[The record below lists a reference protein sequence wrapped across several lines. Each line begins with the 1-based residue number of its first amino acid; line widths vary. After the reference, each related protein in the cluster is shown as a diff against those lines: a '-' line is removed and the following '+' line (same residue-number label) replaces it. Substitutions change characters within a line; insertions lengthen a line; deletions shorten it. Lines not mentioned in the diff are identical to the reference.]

1 MNEDQLLTVHEMA
14 EILNVPVAWIYRQN
28 MMTGPGSLPR
38 LKLGKYVRY
47 EKEKVMEWIRQKNMN
62 LAK

>member
-14 EILNVPVAWIYRQN
+14 EILKVGTAWIYRQN
-28 MMTGPGSLPR
+28 MFKGPGSIPR